1 MSFSKVSMKHTI
13 KTLLTV
19 SAILFASLVHSQSK
33 TVHLKSPNGKI
44 DMALE
49 AGSKISW
56 SVKHENTE
64 VIAPSTISLTLGNG
78 IVLGNNAKVIN
89 VNSSSVNTSFA
100 TPVYKKKT
108 VIDEY
113 NQLTINFKGDFGLIL
128 RAYNDGVAYRFFT
141 SKKGQITVESEEAT
155 FNFSKDH
162 KAFIPYVRDLR
173 EKDMYTSAFEAMY
186 DEISLSKFVKDSLA
200 ISPLLVDL
208 GNGKKAAI
216 VEAELQ
222 DYPGMFLTKS
232 NQTQQGLQGAFAHYP
247 KEERPGGYNKM
258 NYMVVKREPYIA
270 KTTGSRNFPWRAV
283 IISESDKNLAN
294 NDMVQKLSAPSQIA
308 DISWIKPGKVAWDWW
323 NDWNISKVDFK
334 AGINTATYKHYIDF
348 ASKNHIEYVV
358 LDEGWSEETDMLK
371 ISPSMNIEELISYG
385 KQKNVGIILWA
396 SWYAINQRLDE
407 AFAHYSK
414 LGVKGFKID
423 FIDRDDQ
430 KMVKSLY
437 DIAKK
442 AASYKLIIDYHGMY
456 KPTGIQRTY
465 PNVVNFEGVKGLENA
480 KWTPND
486 DMPRYETSIPFIRML
501 AGPMD
506 YTPGAMRNASRA
518 DFRPSNSLPMS
529 QGTRCHQL
537 AMYVVFEAPL
547 QMMADSPTAYIKE
560 QESTS
565 FISQIPTTFDETIA
579 LDGKVG
585 EYVAIARR
593 KGDIWFVGALTNWS
607 ARDIT
612 LDLSFLGKGDYS
624 AEVFKDGMNAEKD
637 PTDYKR
643 EMLNVTS
650 SGKLTIK
657 MSGGGGFA
665 MVISPKK

>member
-1 MSFSKVSMKHTI
+1 
-13 KTLLTV
+13 
-19 SAILFASLVHSQSK
+19 
-33 TVHLKSPNGKI
+33 
-44 DMALE
+44 MALE
-49 AGSKISW
+49 TGSKITW
-56 SVKHENTE
+56 SVKHENTD
-64 VIAPSTISLTLGNG
+64 VIARSAISLTLSNG
-78 IVLGNNAKVIN
+78 LVLGNNAKFI
-89 VNSSSVNTSFA
+89 SSKSSKVNTSFA
-100 TPVYKKKT
+100 TPIYKKKT

-113 NQLTINFKGDFGLIL
+113 NQLTVNFKGDFGLIL

-141 SKKGQITVESEEAT
+141 SKKEQIIIQSEEAT

-173 EKDMYTSAFEAMY
+173 EKDMYSSAFESTY
-186 DEISLSKFVKDSLA
+186 DEIPLSKFVKDSLA

-216 VEAELQ
+216 IESELE
-222 DYPGMFLTKS
+222 DYPGMFLTKN
-232 NQTQQGLQGAFAHYP
+232 NQAKQGLRGAFAHYP
-247 KEERPGGYNKM
+247 KEERLGGYNKM
-258 NYMVVKREPYIA
+258 NYMVAKREPYIA
-270 KTTGSRNFPWRAV
+270 KTSGTRNFPWRAL
-283 IISESDKNLAN
+283 IISESDKDLAN

-308 DISWIKPGKVAWDWW
+308 DLSWIKPGKVAWDWW

-385 KQKNVGIILWA
+385 KQRNVGIILWA

-465 PNVVNFEGVKGLENA
+465 PNIVNFEGVKGLENA

-486 DMPRYETSIPFIRML
+486 DMPKYETSIPFIRML

-506 YTPGAMRNASRA
+506 YTPGAMRNATRA
-518 DFRPSNSLPMS
+518 DFRPSNSMPMS

-537 AMYVVFEAPL
+537 GMYVVFEAPL
-547 QMMADSPTAYIKE
+547 QMMADSPTAYMKE
-560 QESTS
+560 QESTT
-565 FISQIPTTFDETIA
+565 FISQIPTTFDETVA

-593 KGDIWFVGALTNWS
+593 KGDTWFVGGLTNWS
-607 ARDIT
+607 AREIT
-612 LDLSFLGKGDYS
+612 LDLSFLDKGAYS
-624 AEVFKDGMNAEKD
+624 AEIFKDGINAEKD

-643 EMLNVTS
+643 EIVNVT
-650 SGKLTIK
+650 GANKLTIK
-657 MSGGGGFA
+657 MSNGGGFA
-665 MVISPKK
+665 MIISPKK

>member
-1 MSFSKVSMKHTI
+1 MNKF
-13 KTLLTV
+13 LL
-19 SAILFASLVHSQSK
+19 SAALFAFLSSHTSIAQVI
-33 TVHLKSPNGKI
+33 HLKSPDSKI

-49 AGSKISW
+49 TGSKISW
-56 SVKHENTE
+56 SVKHDNTE
-64 VIAPSTISLTLGNG
+64 VIAPSAISLTLDNG
-78 IVLGNNAKVIN
+78 VVLGNNAKVTGTK
-89 VNSSSVNTSFA
+89 NSKINTSFA
-100 TPVYKKKT
+100 TPVYKKKM

-113 NQLTINFKGDFGLIL
+113 NQLTVNFKGDFGLIF
-128 RAYNDGVAYRFFT
+128 RVYNDGVAYRFFT
-141 SKKGQITVESEEAT
+141 NKKGQITIESEEAS

-173 EKDMYTSAFEAMY
+173 ENDMYASAFEATY
-186 DEISLSKFVKDSLA
+186 AEIPLSKFVKDSLA

-208 GNGKKAAI
+208 ENGKKAAI

-222 DYPGMFLTKS
+222 DYPGMFLTIN
-232 NQTQQGLQGAFAHYP
+232 NQTREGLQGVFAHHP
-247 KEERPGGYNKM
+247 KAERLGGYNKM
-258 NYMVVKREPYIA
+258 NYMVSNRETYIA
-270 KTTGSRNFPWRAV
+270 KTSGTRSFPWRAI
-283 IISESDKNLAN
+283 IISESDKDLAN
-294 NDMVQKLSAPSQIA
+294 NDMIQKLSEPSKIVDA
-308 DISWIKPGKVAWDWW
+308 SWIKPGKVAWDWW
-323 NDWNISKVDFK
+323 NDWNISGVDFK
-334 AGINTATYKHYIDF
+334 AGINTETYKHYIDF

-371 ISPSMNIEELISYG
+371 ISPNMNIEELISYG
-385 KQKNVGIILWA
+385 KQKNVDIILWT
-396 SWYAINQRLDE
+396 SWYAINQVLDE
-407 AFAHYSK
+407 ALSKYSK

-465 PNVVNFEGVKGLENA
+465 PNILNFEGVKGLENA

-486 DMPRYETSIPFIRML
+486 DMPHYETSIPFIRML

-506 YTPGAMRNASRA
+506 YTPGAMRNATRA
-518 DFRPSNSLPMS
+518 DFRPSNSMPMS

-537 AMYVVFEAPL
+537 GMYVVYEAPL
-547 QMMADSPTAYIKE
+547 QMMADSPTAYMKE

-565 FISQIPTTFDETIA
+565 FISHIPTTFDETIA

-593 KGDIWFVGALTNWS
+593 KGDIWFVGGLTNWS
-607 ARDIT
+607 AREMTI
-612 LDLSFLGKGDYS
+612 DLSFLGKGNYS
-624 AEVFKDGMNAEKD
+624 AEIFKDGINANKD
-637 PTDYKR
+637 ATDYKR
-643 EMLNVTS
+643 EVIKVKDID
-650 SGKLTIK
+650 KLK
-657 MSGGGGFA
+657 VNMANGGGFA
-665 MVISPKK
+665 IIISPQN